1 MKQDKG
7 QGKGRLFAVEIKAVT
22 AIDLEERPQ
31 RKDAKDQAGPEP
43 DAYLFAV
50 GSCT

>member
-31 RKDAKDQAGPEP
+31 RKDPKDQASPEP
-43 DAYLFAV
+43 DAHLLTID
-50 GSCT
+50 SDT